1 MIIADDFD
9 RQAHRQLG
17 ASANEFTVD
26 WLIKMKEPI
35 SNNNKNN
42 NNSRLNNIINCCPNA
57 THVVVVV
64 VWYFVWYFCCA
75 FRFCALFVIN
85 KLQSERAAK
94 RAINSFR
101 FCSCRYTL

>member
-26 WLIKMKEPI
+26 RLIKMKEPV
-35 SNNNKNN
+35 SNNN

-57 THVVVVV
+57 THVVVVCVVV
-64 VWYFVWYFCCA
+64 VWYFVWYFYCA
-75 FRFCALFVIN
+75 F
-85 KLQSERAAK
+85 
-94 RAINSFR
+94 
-101 FCSCRYTL
+101 

>member
-26 WLIKMKEPI
+26 WLIKLKEPI
-35 SNNNKNN
+35 SNDNNNNN

-64 VWYFVWYFCCA
+64 FFFFVVVWYFCCA
-75 FRFCALFVIN
+75 FQFCALFVIK
-85 KLQSERAAK
+85 KLQSKRAAK
-94 RAINSFR
+94 RAINSFW
-101 FCSCRYTL
+101 F